1 MAGRGK
7 TRDSQALPKGN
18 SGVYGGTTDPQ
29 PGDEQQGGWSRQ
41 QREEM
46 DQRFTDAMVRAL
58 RSGQAAAAPPSAASN
73 SRRPMVTVIRPSRA
87 RCVKGNDTT
96 PRTCGLHVQ
105 GAECWLL
112 PP

>member
-7 TRDSQALPKGN
+7 TRNSQALPKGN

-46 DQRFTDAMVRAL
+46 DQRFTDAMARAWPGREL
-58 RSGQAAAAPPSAASN
+58 NHDRRQRRAAAAVA
-73 SRRPMVTVIRPSRA
+73 
-87 RCVKGNDTT
+87 D
-96 PRTCGLHVQ
+96 
-105 GAECWLL
+105 
-112 PP
+112 